1 MNQSGLVA
9 IEGASV
15 AFLVGQGEGAA
26 ERGIEAP
33 ALVLEN
39 LISRHDITGIAVGT
53 IVVPTVAA
61 KENGGPTEG
70 QREARQ
76 GLGETIGQDAIQ
88 ETASGARG
96 VVEELAIVVIG
107 AWGEVVNI
115 PECQLETSHRE
126 FTEIVKLLVVARS
139 IGAVPESHFHV
150 IVFVMYGQMASQDQ
164 SIADLNASPEVVVGK
179 LKVEIDIIL
188 HGGQS
193 LRPYLGRPNKGHP
206 KEKGHADKHSSGT
219 KYRLTMCL
227 HTKYHL
233 GKTRGNH
240 I

>member
-61 KENGGPTEG
+61 KENGGPPEG

-76 GLGETIGQDAIQ
+76 GLGETIG
-88 ETASGARG
+88 
-96 VVEELAIVVIG
+96 
-107 AWGEVVNI
+107 
-115 PECQLETSHRE
+115 
-126 FTEIVKLLVVARS
+126 
-139 IGAVPESHFHV
+139 
-150 IVFVMYGQMASQDQ
+150 
-164 SIADLNASPEVVVGK
+164 
-179 LKVEIDIIL
+179 
-188 HGGQS
+188 
-193 LRPYLGRPNKGHP
+193 
-206 KEKGHADKHSSGT
+206 
-219 KYRLTMCL
+219 
-227 HTKYHL
+227 
-233 GKTRGNH
+233 
-240 I
+240 